1 MKWVKDR
8 LADALVITGALYV
21 CSAIYVCSLVYI
33 SINFDVY
40 LKLLDLFWWL
50 QD

>member
-1 MKWVKDR
+1 MNWLKNR
-8 LADALVITGALYV
+8 LSDVGVLMGAAIT
-21 CSAIYVCSLVYI
+21 CSLVLI
-33 SINFDVY
+33 GINFDVY

>member
-1 MKWVKDR
+1 MKWLKNR
-8 LADALVITGALYV
+8 LADVLVITGALYV
-21 CSAIYVCSLVYI
+21 CSAMFI